1 MNRSNR
7 SRVLAGRAAAVVVI
21 LLGIVAGAHAAAKTR
36 PYPLN
41 TCIITGE
48 KLGEMGAPVVR
59 VYDGREVK
67 FCCNGCVGKFE
78 ADPTGNFAKID
89 AKVMEQQRA
98 IYPLE
103 TCLVDGKPLVGPG
116 AQPVE
121 FLVNDRLVRTDSP
134 ACRAAVE
141 KDPAKYIAKLDEAV
155 VAKQLPAYPLST
167 CPVLG
172 GKLGGMGEPVNYVFQ
187 GRLVRFCCK
196 GCIAKF
202 DADPFKYLSMID
214 AATPAADPSPAPER

>member
-1 MNRSNR
+1 MFNR
-7 SRVLAGRAAAVVVI
+7 SRVFMGRATAVALT
-21 LLGIVAGAHAAAKTR
+21 LLGIVAGAHAAAKVR
-36 PYPLN
+36 PYPLD

-48 KLGEMGAPVVR
+48 KLGEMGEPVVR

-67 FCCNGCVGKFE
+67 FCCNGCVGTFE
-78 ADPTGNFAKID
+78 SDRAANFAKID
-89 AKVMEQQRA
+89 ALLMEQQRPL
-98 IYPLE
+98 YPFD
-103 TCLVDGKPLVGPG
+103 TCLVDGKPLAGPSV
-116 AQPVE
+116 QPVE
-121 FLVNDRLVRTDSP
+121 FLIGDRLVRADSP
-134 ACRAAVE
+134 ACRAAIE
-141 KDPAKYIAKLDEAV
+141 KDPAKYIAKLDAAV

-172 GKLGGMGEPVNYVFQ
+172 GKLGAMGAPVDYVFQ

-202 DADPFKYLSMID
+202 DAEPFKYLAMID